1 MTEWQRLE
9 IRGVLPLLHEELYY
23 ILLQCV
29 VCVCVRVLSRIY
41 IYIYAPEGK
50 DEP

>member
-1 MTEWQRLE
+1 MTECHRLE

-23 ILLQCV
+23 ILLQM
-29 VCVCVRVLSRIY
+29 VCVSVRVLCRIY
-41 IYIYAPEGK
+41 IYIPEGK